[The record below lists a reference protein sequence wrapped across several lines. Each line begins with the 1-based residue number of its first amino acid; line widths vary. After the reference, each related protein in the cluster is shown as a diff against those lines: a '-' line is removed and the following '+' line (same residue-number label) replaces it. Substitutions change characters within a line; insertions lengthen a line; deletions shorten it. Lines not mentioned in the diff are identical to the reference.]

1 MTGHIAVLVN
11 PSSGRG
17 RGAAAAV
24 RAVERLEALDAD
36 VRVFA
41 GESVDDTRRLAREAV
56 ASRPRALVVVGGDG
70 TLSSVLDAVVG
81 SGVPIALVP
90 AGTGNDLARALG
102 LPFEASD
109 AASTAAELALN
120 GTPRAIDVGEVE
132 SAAGVARFLT
142 VAALGFDAHVS
153 ERTNRLKWPRGRVR
167 YYLAILIEVA
177 RLRSMPFSV
186 AFDDGAMHPMPG
198 TLIAVGSTRSY
209 GGGMP
214 VCPDAAPDDG
224 LLDVTHVAPL
234 SRAKLVRLFP
244 LLLRG
249 AHVDRPEVTTVRAA
263 VVDVDAP
270 GLVVYADG
278 ERVGSGRARIRA
290 VPGALTVLVPSA
302 GGAAGRPG
310 TSDSAH
316 SPSPSSSPPPSPES
330 DGELAA

>member
-1 MTGHIAVLVN
+1 MTGHTVVLVN

-17 RGAAAAV
+17 RGAEAAQ
-24 RAVERLEALDAD
+24 RAVARLEQLGAD
-36 VRVFA
+36 VHVYA
-41 GESVDDTRRLAREAV
+41 GDSVDDTRRLAVEAV
-56 ASRPRALVVVGGDG
+56 ASGPRALVVVGGDG

-109 AASTAAELALN
+109 AAAEAAALAVH

-132 SAAGVARFLT
+132 SAAGTRRFLT

-153 ERTNRLKWPRGRVR
+153 ERTNRLRWPRGRAR
-167 YYLAILIEVA
+167 YYLALVIELA
-177 RLRSMPFSV
+177 RLRPMPFEYGL
-186 AFDDGAMHPMPG
+186 DGAAPRPAPG

-214 VCPDAAPDDG
+214 VCPAALPDDG
-224 LLDVTHVAPL
+224 LLDVTHVGPL
-234 SRAKLVRLFP
+234 GRAKLARLFP

-249 AHVDRPEVTTVRAA
+249 THVDRPEVATARVS
-263 VVDVDAP
+263 VVEVDAP

-278 ERVGSGRARIRA
+278 ERVGSGRARIRV
-290 VPGALTVLVPSA
+290 VPGALTVLVPAS
-302 GGAAGRPG
+302 GGAPAAVETGREA
-310 TSDSAH
+310 SA
-316 SPSPSSSPPPSPES
+316 
-330 DGELAA
+330 

>member
-17 RGAAAAV
+17 RGAAAAE
-24 RAVERLEALDAD
+24 RAVERLEALTAE
-36 VRVFA
+36 VRVHV
-41 GESVDDTRRLAREAV
+41 GDSVDDTRRLAREAV
-56 ASRPRALVVVGGDG
+56 ASGPRALVVVGGDG

-102 LPFEASD
+102 LPFDAHD
-109 AASTAAELALN
+109 AAAAAAELALH
-120 GTPRAIDVGEVE
+120 GTARPIDVGEVE
-132 SAAGVARFLT
+132 SDAGVSRFLT

-153 ERTNRLKWPRGRVR
+153 ERTNRLRWPRGRVR
-167 YYLAILIEVA
+167 YYLALLVELA
-177 RLRSMPFSV
+177 RLRPMPFDV
-186 AFDDGAMHPMPG
+186 AIDGGEERAMPG

-214 VCPDAAPDDG
+214 VCPGADPADG

-234 SRAKLVRLFP
+234 GRAKLVRLFP

-249 AHVDRPEVTTVRAA
+249 THVERPEVTTAQATLVE
-263 VVDVDAP
+263 VDAP

-278 ERVGSGRARIRA
+278 ERVGAGRARIRV
-290 VPGALTVLVPSA
+290 VPGALTMLVP
-302 GGAAGRPG
+302 GGERAA
-310 TSDSAH
+310 
-316 SPSPSSSPPPSPES
+316 
-330 DGELAA
+330 

>member
-1 MTGHIAVLVN
+1 MTGHIVVLVN

-17 RGAAAAV
+17 RGAAAAT
-24 RAVERLEALDAD
+24 RAVERLEALTDD
-36 VRVFA
+36 VRVLT
-41 GESVDDTRRLAREAV
+41 GDSVDDTRRLAREAV

-70 TLSSVLDAVVG
+70 TLSSVLSAVVG

-109 AASTAAELALN
+109 AASAAAELAMN

-132 SAAGVARFLT
+132 SSAGVAHFLT

-153 ERTNRLKWPRGRVR
+153 ERTNRLTWPRGRLR
-167 YYLAILIEVA
+167 YYVALLIELA
-177 RLRSMPFSV
+177 RLRPMPFSV
-186 AFDDGAMHPMPG
+186 AFDGGAALAMPG

-214 VCPDAAPDDG
+214 VCPDADPADG

-234 SRAKLVRLFP
+234 GRLKLVRLFP

-249 AHVDRPEVTTVRAA
+249 THVDRPEVTTVRSSL
-263 VVDVDAP
+263 VEVDAP

-278 ERVGSGRARIRA
+278 ERVGTGRARIRA
-290 VPGALTVLVPSA
+290 VPGALTVLVPVA
-302 GGAAGRPG
+302 VAA
-310 TSDSAH
+310 TSDAQ
-316 SPSPSSSPPPSPES
+316 
-330 DGELAA
+330 ELAA

>member
-17 RGAAAAV
+17 RGAAAAA
-24 RAVERLEALDAD
+24 RAVERLEALTDE

-41 GESVDDTRRLAREAV
+41 GDSVDDTRRLAREAV
-56 ASRPRALVVVGGDG
+56 AGAPRALVVVGGDG

-109 AASTAAELALN
+109 AGSAAAELALH

-177 RLRSMPFSV
+177 RLRPMPFAV
-186 AFDDGAMHPMPG
+186 AFDGGPMRPMPG

-214 VCPDAAPDDG
+214 VCPDADPADG

-234 SRAKLVRLFP
+234 GRAKLVRLFP

-249 AHVDRPEVTTVRAA
+249 RHGERHEVTTVRATH
-263 VVDVDAP
+263 VEVDAP

-278 ERVGSGRARIRA
+278 ERVGAGRARIRV
-290 VPGALTVLVPSA
+290 VPGALTMLVPAAVGATDEPDEPDGSGPDA
-302 GGAAGRPG
+302 GPDR
-310 TSDSAH
+310 H
-316 SPSPSSSPPPSPES
+316 
-330 DGELAA
+330 GELAA

>member
-17 RGAAAAV
+17 RGAAAAA
-24 RAVERLEALDAD
+24 RAVERLEALAAE
-36 VRVFA
+36 VRVFT
-41 GESVDDTRRLAREAV
+41 GDSVDDTRRLAREAV

-109 AASTAAELALN
+109 AASTAAELALH

-132 SAAGVARFLT
+132 SAAGIVRFLT

-153 ERTNRLKWPRGRVR
+153 ERTNRLTWPRGRVR

-177 RLRSMPFSV
+177 RLRPMPFAV
-186 AFDDGAMHPMPG
+186 ALDGGAMQAMPG

-214 VCPDAAPDDG
+214 VCPGADPADG

-234 SRAKLVRLFP
+234 GRSKLVRLFP

-249 AHVDRPEVTTVRAA
+249 THVERAEVTIARSRSVE
-263 VVDVDAP
+263 VDAP
-270 GLVVYADG
+270 GLVIYADG
-278 ERVGSGRARIRA
+278 ERVGSGRATIRV
-290 VPGALTVLVPSA
+290 VPGALTVFVPA
-302 GGAAGRPG
+302 TGGAAVAAATGHEA
-310 TSDSAH
+310 SA
-316 SPSPSSSPPPSPES
+316 
-330 DGELAA
+330 

>member
-1 MTGHIAVLVN
+1 MTGHIVVLVN

-17 RGAAAAV
+17 RGAAAAA
-24 RAVERLEALDAD
+24 RAVERLEALTDD
-36 VRVFA
+36 VRVLT
-41 GESVDDTRRLAREAV
+41 GDSVDDTRRLAREAV

-70 TLSSVLDAVVG
+70 TLSSVLGAVVG

-109 AASTAAELALN
+109 AASAAAELALH

-132 SAAGVARFLT
+132 SSAGVAHFLT

-153 ERTNRLKWPRGRVR
+153 ERTNRLGWPRGRLR
-167 YYLAILIEVA
+167 YYVALLIELA
-177 RLRSMPFSV
+177 RLRPMPFAV
-186 AFDDGAMHPMPG
+186 AFDEGAMRAMPG

-214 VCPDAAPDDG
+214 VCPDADPGDG

-234 SRAKLVRLFP
+234 GRLKLVRLFP

-249 AHVDRPEVTTVRAA
+249 THVDRPEVTTVRAA
-263 VVDVDAP
+263 LVEVDAP

-278 ERVGSGRARIRA
+278 ERVGTGRARIRA
-290 VPGALTVLVPSA
+290 VPGALTVLVPVA
-302 GGAAGRPG
+302 VEAASGL
-310 TSDSAH
+310 
-316 SPSPSSSPPPSPES
+316 E
-330 DGELAA
+330 ELAA